1 MAKEENEKFVETIT
15 KMNIKSRESRFENK
29 NESSIQFS
37 EFNNSH
43 QLILD
48 KILNQ
53 NKDIDTY
60 DRIEDFKNWF
70 INNFMEKLQ
79 SDTKK

>member
-1 MAKEENEKFVETIT
+1 MAKEENEKFVELIT
-15 KMNIKSRESRFENK
+15 KMTIKSRESRFENK